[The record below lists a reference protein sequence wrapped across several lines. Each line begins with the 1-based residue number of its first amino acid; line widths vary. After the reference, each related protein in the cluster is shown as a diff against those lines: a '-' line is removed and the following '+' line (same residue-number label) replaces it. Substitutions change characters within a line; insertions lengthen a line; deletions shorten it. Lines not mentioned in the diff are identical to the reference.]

1 MENKV
6 GQSQSPK
13 NKSAIVDSGA
23 SGMYLIKNSP
33 KVNEREDAAPIQV
46 GTTSGEAQRSSNT
59 CNLDIPHIP
68 SDFPGP
74 DFKKTR

>member
-1 MENKV
+1 MENKF
-6 GQSQSPK
+6 GQSPSPK
-13 NKSAIVDSGA
+13 NESAIVDSGEL
-23 SGMYLIKNSP
+23 GTYLINDAP
-33 KVNEREDAAPIQV
+33 KVNEREDALTIQV

-59 CNLDIPHIP
+59 CDLAIPHIP